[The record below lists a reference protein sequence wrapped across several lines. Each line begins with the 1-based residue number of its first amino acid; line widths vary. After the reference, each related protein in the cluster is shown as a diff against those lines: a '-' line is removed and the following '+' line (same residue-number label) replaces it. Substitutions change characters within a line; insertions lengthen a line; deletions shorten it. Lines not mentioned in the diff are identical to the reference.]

1 MLLLVAVLNH
11 IQHIDLLAFPCLLR
25 RHFHAIKESW
35 AWSAIGVSIGNKSKP
50 RAERDLNEL
59 GTNVQRERDGWS
71 FSPTSYPGKMRDPGN
86 EAPYDKRTWWRI
98 RRLCNDCRCTGI
110 STYSFRDSS
119 VTCVTVASFPRL
131 RVRVTTLPCQIVSA
145 VTPCG
150 ASKPRSERETTTD
163 SWFPSAF
170 PLPLLLLL

>member
-35 AWSAIGVSIGNKSKP
+35 AWSAILMSW
-50 RAERDLNEL
+50 ERTHSASGMGDL
-59 GTNVQRERDGWS
+59 

-98 RRLCNDCRCTGI
+98 RRLCNDCRCTVI
-110 STYSFRDSS
+110 ATYSFRDSS

-131 RVRVTTLPCQIVSA
+131 RVRVTTLPCQIVLA